1 MNIDFSCENAE
12 IKSHSDRKRV
22 LQVSCTNIDYEDIAA
37 QIISK
42 KGLGFI
48 VNLIGKE
55 NLINYLKNTENG
67 INY

>member
-1 MNIDFSCENAE
+1 MNIDFSCENAQ
-12 IKSHSDRKRV
+12 IRTHGDYKK
-22 LQVSCTNIDYEDIAA
+22 LIQVNCIDVDYEDIAA

-55 NLINYLKNTENG
+55 NLINYLKNTEND
-67 INY
+67 

>member
-1 MNIDFSCENAE
+1 MNIDFSCENAQ
-12 IKSHSDRKRV
+12 IKSHGDRKRV
-22 LQVSCTNIDYEDIAA
+22 IKVTCIDVDYEDIAA

-55 NLINYLKNTENG
+55 NLINYFKNTEND
-67 INY
+67 